1 MPRLSIDISPE
12 EHSRLK
18 AIAALKGQSIKD
30 FVLNRTLGEMPI
42 VEDMSEAQALE
53 ALSECLEPRIAQA
66 QRGEFSGK
74 SFDDIRKA
82 AHKQAGL

>member
-30 FVLNRTLGEMPI
+30 FVLTRTLGESPA
-42 VEDMSEAQALE
+42 VGDMSETQALE
-53 ALSECLEPRIAQA
+53 TLSNYLRPRIEQA
-66 QRGEFSGK
+66 QREEFSVK
-74 SFDDIRKA
+74 SFEDIRKA
-82 AHKQAGL
+82 ARKRAGL